1 MKARW
6 AMLASGPLAM
16 LAQHLVPS
24 AVVEQAFARGLSP
37 ALARAIGTV
46 TGWFPL
52 SVAELG
58 VLALCLSAR
67 WWWRR
72 GWAIACT
79 LSLGYAAFVA
89 LWGLNYRREPIGA
102 ALGLEPRDSTVDE
115 LRALVDDFVAR
126 MNLAREAVPERE
138 GVATLSGDFA
148 DAAARAQDTYRRA
161 GVERPWLAGDYAPV
175 KPLLLSPAASA
186 GGLAGV
192 YIPFTA
198 EPHLSTSALPF
209 TLPFNACHEMAHQ
222 RGVAREDEANFVAFL
237 VARDHGDPDFRYSA
251 YAGVLSHLLGA
262 LAQVDPDSARA
273 ARDALS
279 PRVRADREAYKAW
292 WDAHRVD
299 WLWSAS
305 AAANHAYLRSNG
317 VPDGVASYGRVV
329 DLLLAEHRARA
340 AP

>member
-1 MKARW
+1 MRARW
-6 AMLASGPLAM
+6 LLLATGPLAF
-16 LAQHLVPS
+16 LVQQLVPS
-24 AVVEQAFARGLSP
+24 AWVEQVYARGMAPL
-37 ALARAIGTV
+37 LARAIGAV
-46 TGWFPL
+46 TGLVPL

-58 VLALCLSAR
+58 TLAIVLSIP

-79 LSLGYAAFVA
+79 LSIGYAAFV
-89 LWGLNYRREPIGA
+89 LCWGLNYRREPIA
-102 ALGLEPRDSTVDE
+102 RVLGLEPRDSSVAE
-115 LRALVDDFVAR
+115 LRAFVDNFVTR
-126 MNLAREAVPERE
+126 MNLARERAPERD

-148 DAAARAQDTYRRA
+148 DAVARAEETYRRA
-161 GVERPWLAGDYAPV
+161 GAERPWLAGDYAPV
-175 KPLLLSPAASA
+175 KPLLLSPVASA
-186 GGLAGV
+186 GGLAGL

-198 EPHLSTSALPF
+198 EPHLSTSGLAF
-209 TLPFNACHEMAHQ
+209 TVPFNACHEMAHQ

-237 VARDHGDPDFRYSA
+237 VARDHGDPDFQYSA

-262 LAQVDPDSARA
+262 LARVDPDGARA
-273 ARDALS
+273 ARSAFS
-279 PRVRADREAYKAW
+279 PGVRADREAYNAW
-292 WDAHRVD
+292 WEAHRVD

-329 DLLLAEHRARA
+329 DLLLAEQRARA